1 MTTVTTRRS
10 RQRTTAPARAPR
22 RRLSPQAL
30 VTRVVISAV
39 LAVMAIGVVYPLL
52 WMLFSALKTNA
63 QLFGNTWSLPAHPN
77 WQNYVTAFQQGI
89 VDYFLNSVIVTVVS
103 VVGVVLIGACAA
115 YALTRLRIPFAQPI
129 TLALLGGLMLA
140 PIVALVPLFQ
150 LLQTLGLYNTR
161 WALIILYIA
170 YRLAFT
176 TFLIRAYMTTL
187 PREVDEAAQIDG
199 ANQWQTFTR
208 VVLPM
213 CRPVLVSAAL
223 LQALFAWNEFPFALT
238 FINDSNLKTLP
249 VGLLELQGALTTN
262 WPVLFAGLAIASV
275 PMILVFL
282 AGQRHFIRGLAEGF
296 GK

>member
-1 MTTVTTRRS
+1 MTTLVTRRS
-10 RQRTTAPARAPR
+10 GAHAPVRQR
-22 RRLSPQAL
+22 RRLRVGPLAL
-30 VTRVVISAV
+30 RVAISIV

-63 QLFGNTWSLPAHPN
+63 ELFGNTWSLPTHPN
-77 WQNYVTAFQQGI
+77 WQNYVTALNQGI
-89 VDYFLNSVIVTVVS
+89 VDYFTNSVLVTVAS
-103 VVGVVLIGACAA
+103 VVGVVFIGACAA

-170 YRLAFT
+170 YRLSFT

-187 PREVDEAAQIDG
+187 PHEVEEAAQIDG
-199 ANQWQTFTR
+199 ANQWQIFTQI
-208 VVLPM
+208 VIPI

-238 FINDSNLKTLP
+238 FINDSGLKTLP

-275 PMILVFL
+275 PMILIFI